1 MLCYRARHLHSPSL
15 RRWIN
20 GYLRTLCWGNP
31 AMEQHPTPPRATE
44 TGASRM
50 RHLARMQTLPHLKK
64 ELKMS
69 IPNTSLKR
77 NRAMQTFNNSDIIYT
92 PIQAVFCN
100 KPLHKCSN
108 VNSPHRKYKNVNC
121 HNNISCC
128 SKFISSRVLQNN
140 SSLCTI
146 TGQKPSRDTNIISQ
160 PHNSW
165 L

>member
-1 MLCYRARHLHSPSL
+1 MGTYELYAGETL
-15 RRWIN
+15 RWN
-20 GYLRTLCWGNP
+20 S
-31 AMEQHPTPPRATE
+31 TPPHPGLLKPAPAGCATQLVCKLYL
-44 TGASRM
+44 TSRKNKKCQY
-50 RHLARMQTLPHLKK
+50 QTLHLS
-64 ELKMS
+64 E
-69 IPNTSLKR
+69 IVQCKR
-77 NRAMQTFNNSDIIYT
+77 LIIRILST
-92 PIQAVFCN
+92 HPFKQFCN

-140 SSLCTI
+140 SPLCTI

-160 PHNSW
+160 PHNMVKNSGRSQTSW